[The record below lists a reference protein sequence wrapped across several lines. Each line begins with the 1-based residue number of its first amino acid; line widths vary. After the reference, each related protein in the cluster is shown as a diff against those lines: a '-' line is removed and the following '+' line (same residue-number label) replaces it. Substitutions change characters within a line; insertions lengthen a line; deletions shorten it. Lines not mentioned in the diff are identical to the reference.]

1 MSALRIKKS
10 DREAI
15 INHAKSCLPNE
26 CCGLVAGK
34 IENGTVTVEAVY
46 TLTNTDASG
55 THFTI
60 DAGEH
65 FAAVKDMRARGIA
78 PIGNF
83 HSHPATPARPSEEDI
98 RLAYDPS
105 ASYIIIS
112 LAGEEPAVRSFRIEN
127 GTPSEEDIEIL

>member
-10 DREAI
+10 DHEKI
-15 INHAKSCLPNE
+15 ISHAKSCLPNE
-26 CCGLVAGK
+26 CCGLVAGD
-34 IENGTVTVEAVY
+34 IENETRTVREVY
-46 TLTNTDASG
+46 TLTNADASG

-60 DAGEH
+60 EVTEQL
-65 FAAVKDMRARGIA
+65 AAVKDMRIRGIA

-105 ASYIIIS
+105 ASYVIVS
-112 LAGEEPAVRSFRIEN
+112 LMGEEPVTRSFRIEN
-127 GTPSEEDIEIL
+127 GAPAEEDIEIL